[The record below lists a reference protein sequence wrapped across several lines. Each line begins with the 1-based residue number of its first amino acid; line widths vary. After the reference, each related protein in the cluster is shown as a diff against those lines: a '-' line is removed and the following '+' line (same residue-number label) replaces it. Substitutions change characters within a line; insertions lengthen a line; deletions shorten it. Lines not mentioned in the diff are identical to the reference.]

1 MIVLSHSNGH
11 LNLCA
16 LNIKAEVV
24 DGLVADGEKYAGGD
38 LSEAALG

>member
-1 MIVLSHSNGH
+1 MIVFSHTGH